1 MKTRIAVG
9 ATLLLTLGSAVAG
22 SMLYG
27 QGQRAKAVEPAASA
41 VSSERVTPAMIAE
54 WKRNSSTS
62 DYIAP
67 RVPI

>member
-22 SMLYG
+22 SMFYG
-27 QGQRAKAVEPAASA
+27 QSQREKALEPVTSDIGP
-41 VSSERVTPAMIAE
+41 ERITPAMIAE
-54 WKRNSSTS
+54 WKQNSSRS